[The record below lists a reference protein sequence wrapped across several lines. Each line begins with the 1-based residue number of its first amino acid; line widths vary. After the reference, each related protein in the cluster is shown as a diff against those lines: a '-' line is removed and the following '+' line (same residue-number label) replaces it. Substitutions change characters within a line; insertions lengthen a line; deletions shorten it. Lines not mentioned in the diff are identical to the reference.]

1 MICVDGLGSVI
12 ASAMGRSCA
21 VVSLACVACGALL
34 LLTATYQT
42 TGGGGPRNLF
52 QPRDGDVVAIK
63 SWHTGMY
70 VDVRSTDGRQIATAP
85 KANRTLFRVMILTRP
100 MVDMLADAMRTT
112 NVAKW
117 SHRKMST
124 KSGCKC
130 SGFSAPPSAASSRRP
145 PPPPSPGQSRV

>member
-1 MICVDGLGSVI
+1 MVVGVQVGVGVVVVVGVSCRLLAREGRPT
-12 ASAMGRSCA
+12 ASRA
-21 VVSLACVACGALL
+21 VNK
-34 LLTATYQT
+34 TA
-42 TGGGGPRNLF
+42 
-52 QPRDGDVVAIK
+52 
-63 SWHTGMY
+63 
-70 VDVRSTDGRQIATAP
+70 
-85 KANRTLFRVMILTRP
+85 LFRVMVLSRP

-145 PPPPSPGQSRV
+145 PPPPSPVQSRV

>member
-1 MICVDGLGSVI
+1 MV
-12 ASAMGRSCA
+12 
-21 VVSLACVACGALL
+21 GANSFIGWG
-34 LLTATYQT
+34 LLTLLTLL
-42 TGGGGPRNLF
+42 RNNW
-52 QPRDGDVVAIK
+52 QPREPWGAPCATRKFGKHLLFGADDGK
-63 SWHTGMY
+63 LY
-70 VDVRSTDGRQIATAP
+70 ATASRAVN
-85 KANRTLFRVMILTRP
+85 KTALFRVMVLSRP

-145 PPPPSPGQSRV
+145 PPPPSPVQSRV